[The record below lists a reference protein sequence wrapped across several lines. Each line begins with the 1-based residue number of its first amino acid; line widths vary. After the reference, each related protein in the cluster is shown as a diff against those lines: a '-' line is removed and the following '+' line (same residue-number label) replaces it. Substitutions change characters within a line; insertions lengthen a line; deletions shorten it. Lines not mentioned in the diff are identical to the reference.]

1 MADALEAM
9 LARAAEVLATTD
21 RHRIAEVRRLDDV
34 LDRLNTAIKTYLTAL
49 DPDSLSDADRRR
61 LTQVLMFATNLEA
74 AGDVID
80 RDVMGLLAKRLK
92 RGRPLADDEQSEAR
106 RLLDRLATTVRA
118 AAAVFMTEDPRA
130 ARQLAAEKQ
139 AFRDL
144 ESAATRSHFGALQDA
159 EGPSLALDLDLVREL
174 KRVNG
179 HLVAA
184 AAYPVLEDQGEL
196 LSSRLRL
203 DS

>member
-1 MADALEAM
+1 
-9 LARAAEVLATTD
+9 
-21 RHRIAEVRRLDDV
+21 
-34 LDRLNTAIKTYLTAL
+34 
-49 DPDSLSDADRRR
+49 
-61 LTQVLMFATNLEA
+61 
-74 AGDVID
+74 
-80 RDVMGLLAKRLK
+80 
-92 RGRPLADDEQSEAR
+92 
-106 RLLDRLATTVRA
+106 
-118 AAAVFMTEDPRA
+118 VFMTEDPRA

-144 ESAATRSHFGALQDA
+144 ESAATRSHFGGLQDA
-159 EGPSLALDLDLVREL
+159 DGPSLALDLDLVREL